1 MADRIVFSFLLL
13 ARVISSTLS
22 IRSRN
27 KFGKIIGWI
36 LMNLSAKRRAITFD
50 NIQKAFPER
59 SKSEVEKILRDSYYN
74 LGITLS
80 ELIVMD
86 KFSEDEL
93 HQLIQYDNI
102 DLIWE
107 VLKRN
112 KGVIVL
118 SAHYGNWE
126 LLANTGSRFSK
137 VVYNIVAKPQKNKL
151 VNEYLYKTRS
161 TNYLNYLD
169 SDKSAKALLVGLKK
183 NQAIAMIVDQSAKT
197 HSDLKVDF
205 FGRKAWTYEAPAKL
219 SLKYDVPLLFGLTY
233 RNEDG
238 TYSGDFVEIDRSG
251 LDDSEEGI
259 LELTQRHVKYLE
271 DKIRERPSHWSWQ
284 HRRWKNT

>member
-1 MADRIVFSFLLL
+1 
-13 ARVISSTLS
+13 
-22 IRSRN
+22 
-27 KFGKIIGWI
+27 
-36 LMNLSAKRRAITFD
+36 MNLSAKRRAITFD